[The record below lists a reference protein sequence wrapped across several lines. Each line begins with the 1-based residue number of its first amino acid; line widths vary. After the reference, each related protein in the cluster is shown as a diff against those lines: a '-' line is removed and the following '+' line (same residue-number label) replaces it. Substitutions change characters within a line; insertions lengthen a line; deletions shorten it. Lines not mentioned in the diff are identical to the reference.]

1 MFNQVWHWLVNVALL
16 NLALRC
22 YRIESELRQA
32 IDDARW
38 WIEYRSYPID
48 ETAVRFHHRLVV
60 VHPFLDGKGR
70 WSRLA
75 ADLLVVQHGGQ
86 RFTWGRTNLQA
97 ADELRRA
104 YIDAL
109 KVADVH
115 DGTHHFREVVE
126 TSGTSISPL
135 IAAES

>member
-1 MFNQVWHWLVNVALL
+1 MPGAGSNIDPTRSMRQRCDFIIDLSSCIRSQTGKAVGPDLPPTCWL
-16 NLALRC
+16 
-22 YRIESELRQA
+22 S
-32 IDDARW
+32 
-38 WIEYRSYPID
+38 S
-48 ETAVRFHHRLVV
+48 TAANGSL
-60 VHPFLDGKGR
+60 
-70 WSRLA
+70 
-75 ADLLVVQHGGQ
+75 
-86 RFTWGRTNLQA
+86 WGRTNLQA

>member
-32 IDDARW
+32 IDDARC

-86 RFTWGRTNLQA
+86 RFTL
-97 ADELRRA
+97 
-104 YIDAL
+104 
-109 KVADVH
+109 
-115 DGTHHFREVVE
+115 GTD
-126 TSGTSISPL
+126 
-135 IAAES
+135 